1 MYCPYVQKGKRRLR
15 ILLVDDHTL
24 FREGMRYLL
33 QGLDSSLTIDETDA
47 VNDAIAMLSAQDFDL
62 LLLDLKMPGYD
73 GLDSLH
79 AVKEAADSVPV
90 VVLSGEDSPAL
101 IRQAIE
107 SGAMGFIPKSSSHDL
122 LMQALKLVL
131 AGGVYL
137 PLNAISENNA
147 QYSIEQPRP
156 KAEPVP
162 VENEFHGLTPRQ
174 LEVLHG
180 VVKGKPNKLIARDL
194 NVSEHTVKAHLSAV
208 FRALGAKNRT
218 DAVYQAA
225 RMRVVFSDGQLI

>member
-1 MYCPYVQKGKRRLR
+1 MK

-33 QGLDSSLTIDETDA
+33 QDLDASLSIDETDT
-47 VNDAIAMLSAQDFDL
+47 VNDAVAMLSKSDYQL
-62 LLLDLKMPGYD
+62 LLLDLKMPGYN
-73 GLDSLH
+73 GLDSLS
-79 AVKEAADSVPV
+79 AVKESADDVPV
-90 VVLSGEDSPAL
+90 VVLTGEESPQL

-107 SGAMGFIPKSSSHDL
+107 SGAMGFIPKSTSHEE

-131 AGGVYL
+131 DGGVYL
-137 PLNAISENNA
+137 PRNAILETRKN
-147 QYSIEQPRP
+147 ITEQ
-156 KAEPVP
+156 ASNQCP
-162 VENEFHGLTPRQ
+162 VEKEFDGLTARQ
-174 LEVLHG
+174 MEVLGG
-180 VVKGKPNKLIARDL
+180 VVKGKPNKVIASDL

-225 RMRVVFSDGQLI
+225 RMRIVFSDDTLDS

>member
-1 MYCPYVQKGKRRLR
+1 
-15 ILLVDDHTL
+15 
-24 FREGMRYLL
+24 MRYLL
-33 QGLDSSLTIDETDA
+33 QGLDAGLTIEETDTVTDA
-47 VNDAIAMLSAQDFDL
+47 VKMLSTQNFEL

-79 AVKEAADSVPV
+79 AVKEAADAVPV
-90 VVLSGEDSPAL
+90 VVLSGEDSSAL
-101 IRQAIE
+101 IRQSIE

-137 PLNAISENNA
+137 PLSAISEDSAHN
-147 QYSIEQPRP
+147 SESQPVV
-156 KAEPVP
+156 KTEPVA
-162 VENEFHGLTPRQ
+162 VEAEFNGLTPRQ

>member
-1 MYCPYVQKGKRRLR
+1 
-15 ILLVDDHTL
+15 
-24 FREGMRYLL
+24 MRYLL
-33 QGLDSSLTIDETDA
+33 QGLDNSLVIDESDTIDY
-47 VNDAIAMLSAQDFDL
+47 AIKLMAESDFDL

-79 AVKEAADSVPV
+79 ALKAAVTTVPV

-122 LMQALKLVL
+122 LIQALKLIV

-137 PLNAISENNA
+137 PVAAISKTP
-147 QYSIEQPRP
+147 IEVI
-156 KAEPVP
+156 EPVA
-162 VENEFHGLTPRQ
+162 EEHEFTGLTPRQ
-174 LEVLHG
+174 LEVLKG
-180 VVKGKPNKLIARDL
+180 VVKGKPNKIIAREL

-225 RMRVVFSDGQLI
+225 RLQVVLT

>member
-1 MYCPYVQKGKRRLR
+1 
-15 ILLVDDHTL
+15 
-24 FREGMRYLL
+24 MRYLL
-33 QGLDSSLTIDETDA
+33 QGLDAGLTIAETDTVTDA
-47 VNDAIAMLSAQDFDL
+47 VKLLSTQNFDL

-79 AVKEAADSVPV
+79 AVKEAADAVPV
-90 VVLSGEDSPAL
+90 VVLSGEDSSAL

-137 PLNAISENNA
+137 PLSAISEDSA
-147 QYSIEQPRP
+147 QYSVSQPEV
-156 KAEPVP
+156 KAETVP
-162 VENEFHGLTPRQ
+162 VETEFNGLTPRQ